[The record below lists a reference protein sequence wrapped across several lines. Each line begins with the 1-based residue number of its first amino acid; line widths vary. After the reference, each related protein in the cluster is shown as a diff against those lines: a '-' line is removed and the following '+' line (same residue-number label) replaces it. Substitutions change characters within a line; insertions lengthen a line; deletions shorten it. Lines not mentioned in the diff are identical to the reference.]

1 MKDNKGKKPMTMVG
15 RGLTGAA
22 VGFVFMLVVM
32 IATNSG
38 GSGFGLHSL
47 AYLAAGPLYGFG
59 FVFANWHYV
68 IQKTKVGAIEGAAG
82 LGIGLVLAHLFRN
95 RNWGIAGMLYF
106 LLRVSWHIGFCWI
119 PGIWYGIR
127 AIREERRQERPAKPQ
142 KERREDRPAAAPAG
156 ARRSSTP
163 AAAARPQAP
172 STPAG
177 QARPQ
182 APSTP
187 AAAAR
192 PKAPSARPQLTALSG
207 LFSGGVFSAADGEE
221 LLIGSDP
228 EVCQIVLPPECAAPI
243 HCSLVFDRA
252 RGVWRARDLTEGQT
266 LFNGARAA
274 RVGEFQDM
282 ASGTVL
288 SLGHGANRQQF
299 QLG

>member
-15 RGLTGAA
+15 RGLAGAA

-156 ARRSSTP
+156 AK
-163 AAAARPQAP
+163 
-172 STPAG
+172 G
-177 QARPQ
+177 
-182 APSTP
+182 
-187 AAAAR
+187 
-192 PKAPSARPQLTALSG
+192 
-207 LFSGGVFSAADGEE
+207 
-221 LLIGSDP
+221 
-228 EVCQIVLPPECAAPI
+228 
-243 HCSLVFDRA
+243 
-252 RGVWRARDLTEGQT
+252 TEQ
-266 LFNGARAA
+266 
-274 RVGEFQDM
+274 
-282 ASGTVL
+282 
-288 SLGHGANRQQF
+288 
-299 QLG
+299 